1 MNPNKKHKLL
11 YQTQRWSKKNKK
23 ESIDDIQIHYIQ
35 RVIVEV
41 SNNKGGK
48 SNVVSFNGR
57 QVNGKIVKGITV
69 KWLYTNFYLRENK
82 FYQSLMY
89 GDSVKNFEVPVGKIH
104 PDYANDPNIRLQTHG
119 PTLKFPQIDENSCII
134 CLLALVLYEFGDI
147 YTSNY
152 VYQRLKDVR

>member
-23 ESIDDIQIHYIQ
+23 ESIDDIKIHYIQ

-57 QVNGKIVKGITV
+57 QVNGKIVKGITR
-69 KWLYTNFYLRENK
+69 KWLIPISIYVRTSSTNPLFIGTVSSISK
-82 FYQSLMY
+82 FHLE
-89 GDSVKNFEVPVGKIH
+89 KLI
-104 PDYANDPNIRLQTHG
+104 
-119 PTLKFPQIDENSCII
+119 
-134 CLLALVLYEFGDI
+134 LVLLMI
-147 YTSNY
+147 PT
-152 VYQRLKDVR
+152 